1 MTVVINEFEVVPEA
15 APAEAAPAAAEA
27 TAPAPLPAPEVERV
41 LLHLAERALR
51 IEAH

>member
-15 APAEAAPAAAEA
+15 APAETVPAAAEA
-27 TAPAPLPAPEVERV
+27 APPPALPAPEVERV
-41 LLHLAERALR
+41 LLHLAERTSR

>member
-15 APAEAAPAAAEA
+15 APAETVPAAAEA
-27 TAPAPLPAPEVERV
+27 PPPALPAPEVERV
-41 LLHLAERALR
+41 LLHLAERASR